1 MYMIFLTLIWLV
13 RNVSPPLPLSSHPHT
28 YTHLPSFS
36 VAELELLAEKVHS
49 TKMELDDAK

>member
-1 MYMIFLTLIWLV
+1 MIFLTLIWLV

-28 YTHLPSFS
+28 HTHLPSFS

>member
-28 YTHLPSFS
+28 HTHLPSFS

-49 TKMELDDAK
+49 TKRELDDAK